1 MDPQLLTRRVEA
13 LESAFRHI
21 ARSRMAGVPILHPS
35 LAVQAVGF
43 APAAAGGHSVAP
55 GLALGVLITPWF
67 MNLVQLPLHDEA
79 ALELPPPGL
88 SQALEI
94 GAWRFDFFGGE
105 EDGLGRYAAASLFS
119 PMAEFVDQAAAV
131 ATAREVLLQLRP
143 VAAAPGRVAP
153 QPRSAAAPA
162 SAAVATTATTA
173 ATAAT
178 AAEAAAM
185 AVPPAGPQAEP
196 VPARRGF
203 LFGRP
208 AAGGGRR

>member
-1 MDPQLLTRRVEA
+1 MDPQLLNRRVEA

-43 APAAAGGHSVAP
+43 APQAQAGGG

-67 MNLVQLPLHDEA
+67 MNLVQLPLHADA
-79 ALELPPPGL
+79 VLELPPPGL

-105 EDGLGRYAAASLFS
+105 EEGLGRYAAASLFS

-143 VAAAPGRVAP
+143 VAAAPGVVAP
-153 QPRSAAAPA
+153 APRAEAAPA
-162 SAAVATTATTA
+162 TALPAPAPAAP
-173 ATAAT
+173 
-178 AAEAAAM
+178 AEA
-185 AVPPAGPQAEP
+185 

-203 LFGRP
+203 LFGRS
-208 AAGGGRR
+208 AAGRGGGGAR